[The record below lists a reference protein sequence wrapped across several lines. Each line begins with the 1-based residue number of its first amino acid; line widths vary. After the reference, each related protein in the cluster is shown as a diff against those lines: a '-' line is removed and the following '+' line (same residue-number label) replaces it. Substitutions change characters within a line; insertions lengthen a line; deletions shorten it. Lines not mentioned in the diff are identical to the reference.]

1 MSTEPNPAASGL
13 GPASSLHL
21 VSDDS
26 LIPLVRSAELPA
38 TIVRTL
44 ERHTQ
49 HLLENPY
56 LAIRRWEHFERPELL
71 LLEPN
76 GTLTALVAADAD
88 MATLGQRIET
98 IDAWLAEQSLRT
110 LGTFTEDPLAFYE
123 SLWDISPDEALSL
136 RGRRFVVV
144 SAGDSIDV
152 SDLRESGFE
161 IDTHTIDVFSC
172 NGVTVMAMDTSLPD
186 TKGPASIDLAAP
198 IAPLGQADEDS
209 LVPEEVPAGEDTDEF
224 DEFIGESE
232 SANLADEELTNS
244 DDLPVQ
250 ETDSQADGEA
260 AIDETIDLPVDNAV
274 EETSVEDTDIAEV
287 DATTDK
293 KSSAKAV
300 APAAA
305 AALATSGDGGDEETV
320 IDLTDDA
327 QSENVEPKSVLQPEP
342 SIRQG
347 GVFETDRL
355 PLLFDPLVADLES
368 ISDVLFA
375 VGHHLV
381 IVEALPEK
389 RRSSPFED
397 RAQFRWDT
405 DPKTLELVESY
416 RSHPD
421 GSLRTVHLFMESA
434 KREESQSLYIG
445 RLRRISFENRSSNS
459 TSWFAI
465 EPPLDLELYRSL
477 RRGKFPAPRAT
488 EVAET

>member
-144 SAGDSIDV
+144 SANDSIDV

-209 LVPEEVPAGEDTDEF
+209 LVPEEVPAGEDTDDF
-224 DEFIGESE
+224 DELIGESE
-232 SANLADEELTNS
+232 SANLADEELTNG

-250 ETDSQADGEA
+250 ETDSQADDEA
-260 AIDETIDLPVDNAV
+260 AIDETIDLPVDDAV
-274 EETSVEDTDIAEV
+274 
-287 DATTDK
+287 
-293 KSSAKAV
+293 
-300 APAAA
+300 
-305 AALATSGDGGDEETV
+305 EETV

-477 RRGKFPAPRAT
+477 RRGKFPAPRTT